1 MTQEETLAILRET
14 GALLEGHFL
23 LSSGLHSGF
32 YFQCALALQYPEK
45 AELLAR
51 GIAEK
56 LPPTKF
62 DGVISPAIGGIV
74 IGQEVA
80 RLLGVRAIFA
90 EREDGKMTLRRAFS
104 VKDGERFLVVEDV
117 VTTGK
122 STKEVMELLKSKG
135 GIPFLAACIVNRS
148 SEENYL
154 DIPLVS
160 LVRLQVKNY
169 PPGNCPLCE
178 RGVPII
184 KPGSR

>member
-1 MTQEETLAILRET
+1 MTQEEVMAILHET

-23 LSSGLHSGF
+23 LSSGLHSNF

-45 AELLAR
+45 AEALAR
-51 GIAEK
+51 GVAEK

-80 RLLGVRAIFA
+80 RLLGARAIFA
-90 EREDGKMTLRRAFS
+90 EREDGKMTLRRGFS
-104 VKDGERFLVVEDV
+104 VRDGERFLVVEDV
-117 VTTGK
+117 ITTGK
-122 STKEVMELLKSKG
+122 STKEVIELLKSEG
-135 GIPFLAACIVNRS
+135 SIPLLAACIVNRS
-148 SEENYL
+148 SQENPL

-160 LVRLQVKNY
+160 SVRVQVKNY
-169 PPGNCPLCE
+169 PPDNCPLCKK
-178 RGVPII
+178 GVPIV